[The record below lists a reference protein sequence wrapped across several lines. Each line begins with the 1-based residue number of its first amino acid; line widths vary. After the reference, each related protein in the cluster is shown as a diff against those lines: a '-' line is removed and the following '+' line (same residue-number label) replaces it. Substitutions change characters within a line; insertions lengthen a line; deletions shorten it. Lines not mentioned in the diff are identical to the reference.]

1 MSQPKNKQSTNQEQP
16 IVVRSD
22 KIADVVFKYPIAA
35 EVMLDYGLHCVGCI
49 ASGFDTIE
57 KGAKLH
63 DLTDEEID
71 EMVERVNEAINEG
84 E

>member
-1 MSQPKNKQSTNQEQP
+1 MSKQKADKKEKVT
-16 IVVRSD
+16 ILKTD
-22 KIADVVFKYPIAA
+22 KIEDVVFKYPVAA

-63 DLTDEEID
+63 ELTDEEID
-71 EMVERVNEAINEG
+71 EMVERVNEVINED

>member
-1 MSQPKNKQSTNQEQP
+1 MSKQKADKKEKVT
-16 IVVRSD
+16 ILKTD
-22 KIADVVFKYPIAA
+22 KIEDVVFKYPVSA

-63 DLTDEEID
+63 ELTDEEID
-71 EMVERVNEAINEG
+71 EMVERVNEVINED